1 MLRLEHLQVNAFL
14 ILLLLEKYV
23 SQEVNC
29 VEIRTLTDEC
39 LSHTVVVGEVCQPRG
54 QLCRD

>member
-1 MLRLEHLQVNAFL
+1 MLRLEHLQMNAFL

-29 VEIRTLTDEC
+29 VEIRTLTGEC

-54 QLCRD
+54 KLC

>member
-29 VEIRTLTDEC
+29 VEVAAVHLHRSLQIC
-39 LSHTVVVGEVCQPRG
+39 LRLPINKHKNT
-54 QLCRD
+54 

>member
-1 MLRLEHLQVNAFL
+1 MLRLEHLQMNAFL

-23 SQEVNC
+23 SHEVNC

-39 LSHTVVVGEVCQPRG
+39 LSHTVVVGEVCQPIG
-54 QLCRD
+54 KLC